1 MRANRILDYWAAN
14 MRLTWALTQGA
25 QWPGFRYT
33 PAEKETMAVLGA
45 GIGGGR
51 YWLFSLV
58 TAALFIAG
66 AALIVVFGMLPL
78 MRWFWP
84 DAARMPAVGFFGLLA
99 AAIALSIGP
108 LMLLALRAGAGL
120 TDILMGA
127 GSPRAAMPGEAALL
141 AKVRW
146 QFVRMA
152 LVLGGLFVPGALI
165 WSTLTAGLRSGILWT
180 LQAVYALVMIGS
192 IVGLVAGRRARR

>member
-33 PAEKETMAVLGA
+33 PEERETMAALGA
-45 GIGGGR
+45 GVGSGR

-58 TAALFIAG
+58 TAMLFIAG
-66 AALIVVFGMLPL
+66 AALVIVFGMLPL
-78 MRWFWP
+78 LQWFWP
-84 DAARMPAVGFFGLLA
+84 DAARMPAAGFFGLLA
-99 AAIALSIGP
+99 AAIALCIGP
-108 LMLLALRAGAGL
+108 LMLLSLSAGVRL
-120 TDILMGA
+120 TDLFMGA
-127 GSPRAAMPGEAALL
+127 GPPRATLPGEAALL

-146 QFVRMA
+146 QFIRMA

-165 WSTLTAGLRSGILWT
+165 WSTLTAEVRGGILWI
-180 LQAVYALVMIGS
+180 LQAAYALVMIAS
-192 IVGLVAGRRARR
+192 IIGLVAGRRARR